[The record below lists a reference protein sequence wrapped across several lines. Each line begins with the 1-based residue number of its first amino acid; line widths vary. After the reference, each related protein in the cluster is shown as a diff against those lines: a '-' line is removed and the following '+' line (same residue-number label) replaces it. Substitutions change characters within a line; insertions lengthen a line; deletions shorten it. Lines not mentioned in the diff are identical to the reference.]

1 MIVLSLKVLTASLL
15 VLIAWQ
21 DWQARSVSWPAFPL
35 LTACLLTARLLGEPV
50 AMVGAQVACNVV
62 LLAILLATLTLY
74 VRLRFGPGARLR
86 DCLGSG
92 DVLLWLALATYLGPA
107 GLLLFILLTSLASLL
122 LVGLGTI
129 RRLPGQAVLTIP
141 LAGLQAAGLLLLLAG
156 EWLLPPSLSATLF
169 SAFDPAWMLTT
180 W

>member
-1 MIVLSLKVLTASLL
+1 MILGLKVLAAGLL
-15 VLIAWQ
+15 ALIAWQ

-35 LTACLLTARLLGEPV
+35 LTACLLAGRLVGEPV
-50 AMVGAQVACNVV
+50 GVVGIQVAFNVG
-62 LLAILLATLTLY
+62 LLAVLLATLALY
-74 VRLRFGPGARLR
+74 VRLRFGPGTQLR
-86 DCLGSG
+86 HCLGSG

-122 LVGLGTI
+122 LVGLGAI

-141 LAGLQAAGLLLLLAG
+141 LAGLQATGLLGLLAG
-156 EWLLPPSLSATLF
+156 EWLLPPSLSTTLF
-169 SAFDPAWMLTT
+169 SAFDPAWMLTI